1 MIKINFKQL
10 LAALLFSFSTI
21 SCEDVRFGDS
31 FLEKP
36 AGDDDNIDLVFSCKE
51 NAEQALVTVYRTLP
65 DGLIMPSRNL
75 TGDLLES
82 LTDLNNGTKG
92 YGPIR
97 TVFYPGQ
104 LTSSTDGKFQK
115 YNFSGGGGW
124 AGIRSAWIFIENID
138 RVPDMDT
145 TQKELRKAEAKMMI
159 AIHYA
164 DMMRHFGGLPK
175 VERSY
180 SPGESVSMPRMTV
193 EETVGFILKMLKEAG
208 EYLPWTVSA
217 TDDGRMTKAGAL
229 GLKVR
234 VLLFAAS
241 PLFNDDAPYM
251 PGDAANAHAIWYG
264 NKDSNRWQAVIDAA
278 MEFLEELTNNGGY
291 QLVNTG
297 NPRLDFRSAYFNRG
311 NGEVLI
317 STRRQAKYEANAW
330 VAETFF
336 EQCNYGIG
344 NTTLD
349 YVDMFPMTTGE
360 DFSWNNEQHAKYP
373 FFDAAGKPVRDP
385 RLYET
390 VLINDD
396 DYQGRKVE
404 TWIGGRER
412 PQAVY
417 EKKLASSGFCMRKFR
432 QDINTSRG
440 QFYSWPHLR
449 LAEIYLSLA
458 EALNEM
464 NRTAEAYEYTKLVR
478 DRVGLANIP
487 SGLLVDDFREAV
499 LRERALEFG
508 YEEVR
513 FFDLIRW
520 KRFDLFSKRLSGLN
534 IFSNGGD
541 KGYTYETF
549 ELPQVRDWQGSRWS
563 AKWYL
568 SPFPIEE
575 INKKYGLIQNPGWD

>member
-1 MIKINFKQL
+1 MIKMKNKYWL
-10 LAALLFSFSTI
+10 TALLFLLSMS
-21 SCEDVRFGDS
+21 SCEDVRFGDA

-36 AGDDDNIDLVFSCKE
+36 AGDDENIDLVFSCKE
-51 NAEQALVTVYRTLP
+51 NAEQALVTVYKTLP
-65 DGLIMPSRNL
+65 DGLIMPSKSL

-104 LTSSTDGKFQK
+104 LTASTEGKFQK

-124 AGIRSAWIFIENID
+124 AGIRAAWVFIENID
-138 RVPDMDT
+138 RVSDMDVT
-145 TQKELRKAEAKMMI
+145 LKDQRKAEAKMMI

-175 VERSY
+175 VTRSY
-180 SPGESVSMPRMTV
+180 LPGDSGEMPRMTV
-193 EETVGFILKMLKEAG
+193 EETVEFIIGLLNDAAPS
-208 EYLPWTVSA
+208 LPWTVSPM
-217 TDDGRMTKAGAL
+217 DDGRMTKAAAL
-229 GLKVR
+229 ALKVR

-251 PGDAANAHAIWYG
+251 QGDAADAHAIWYG
-264 NKDSNRWQAVIDAA
+264 NKDAQRWQDVVDAA
-278 MEFLEELTNNGGY
+278 MIFLEELRVNGGY

-297 NPRLDFRSAYFNRG
+297 NPRIDFRTAYFNRG

-336 EQCNYGIG
+336 EQCNYGVG

-349 YVDMFPMTTGE
+349 YVDMFPMLTGD
-360 DFSWNNEQHAKYP
+360 DFDWNNKQHAAYP
-373 FFDAAGKPVRDP
+373 FFDASNNPVRDP

-390 VLINDD
+390 VLINGDE
-396 DYQGRKVE
+396 YQGRTVE

-412 PQAVY
+412 PQAIY
-417 EKKLASSGFCMRKFR
+417 EKKLAASGFCIRKFR
-432 QDINTSRG
+432 QDINTSKG

-449 LAEIYLSLA
+449 LPEVYLSLA
-458 EALNEM
+458 EALNEL
-464 NRTAEAYEYTKLVR
+464 NRTDEAYGYTKLVR
-478 DRVGLANIP
+478 DRIGLPNIP
-487 SGLLVDDFREAV
+487 DGLDKDEFREAV

-520 KRFDLFSKRLSGLN
+520 KRSDLFSKKLKGLD
-534 IFSNGGD
+534 IFSADGG
-541 KGYTYETF
+541 KTCTYKVF
-549 ELPQVRDWQGSRWS
+549 ELPQTRAWQGTDWN

-575 INKKYGLIQNPGWD
+575 INKKYGLIQNPGWN